1 MIKKLYSSDL
11 KDNGD
16 DDEVEGLLKARR
28 PTKQDKL
35 EVNMTKRAIF
45 SHKYRRLAYIKYLG
59 WCCWCK
65 PGNKR
70 EDFLFRDAKEKLNNE
85 TDLLEMVKN
94 MRIFKF
100 TSDIILKPR
109 QKDLV
114 NFFEAYKLRETK
126 EPEAKKPHQFSK
138 RLQSVRTKRKYTSH
152 GAQGQAP

>member
-1 MIKKLYSSDL
+1 
-11 KDNGD
+11 
-16 DDEVEGLLKARR
+16 
-28 PTKQDKL
+28 
-35 EVNMTKRAIF
+35 MTKRAIF

-114 NFFEAYKLRETK
+114 NFFDAYKLKETK
-126 EPEAKKPHQFSK
+126 ESEAKKPHEFSK

-152 GAQGQAP
+152 GAQGQAPSNVEDLLIESANDAEAGRIMVAVDEADPDKNAID